1 MIKKP
6 IYFDYAATTPMRQ
19 EVADHY
25 AELLKGSH
33 GNPSSIHSFGRK
45 AKVILEAS
53 RKEIAKLM
61 GCLSAEIVFTS
72 GGSEANNTALVMA
85 LRDLKV
91 KRIIT
96 SAIEHHAVLH
106 AAELWSKA
114 FGAELSILSVDEQG
128 AIDLSELERELQKE
142 GPALVSLMHGNNE
155 IGNLNSL
162 VEIGNLAHK
171 YDSYFH
177 SDTVQTVGHFS
188 LNLGDLP
195 IDFASA
201 SAHKFHGPKAVGFL
215 YVSQGLKVKAL
226 IMGGAQ
232 QRGLRGGTENVF
244 QVGAMTK
251 ALTMAYANL
260 EQEHS
265 HILEIKSYFLQ
276 QLEEKIPQAYTNGL
290 SGSLDESL
298 YTVTSISI
306 PAIDNNGMLLF
317 NLDLQGFALSG
328 GSACSSGSLQSSHV
342 IAAINPQHVDSVL
355 RVSFGK
361 DSKKEEIDLLI
372 NFLQSI

>member
-1 MIKKP
+1 
-6 IYFDYAATTPMRQ
+6 
-19 EVADHY
+19 
-25 AELLKGSH
+25 
-33 GNPSSIHSFGRK
+33 
-45 AKVILEAS
+45 
-53 RKEIAKLM
+53 
-61 GCLSAEIVFTS
+61 
-72 GGSEANNTALVMA
+72 
-85 LRDLKV
+85 
-91 KRIIT
+91 
-96 SAIEHHAVLH
+96 
-106 AAELWSKA
+106 
-114 FGAELSILSVDEQG
+114 
-128 AIDLSELERELQKE
+128 
-142 GPALVSLMHGNNE
+142 
-155 IGNLNSL
+155 
-162 VEIGNLAHK
+162 
-171 YDSYFH
+171 
-177 SDTVQTVGHFS
+177 
-188 LNLGDLP
+188 
-195 IDFASA
+195 
-201 SAHKFHGPKAVGFL
+201 
-215 YVSQGLKVKAL
+215 
-226 IMGGAQ
+226 MGGAQ

-298 YTVTSISI
+298 YTVASISI